1 MRQVPFFQAFVFALL
16 VHVVCF
22 SFFVFTWKGSFKDY
36 QVDFVFWGGIL
47 RHQELIPVLVE
58 QGRGDRSVRI
68 IAPSSILAPVQMNA
82 WRLGSSVEKP
92 ESVRIESEDTRVPSK
107 FMPKRVELEGSVEP
121 TSGRLQFDIPDAPKV
136 YLRRPAS

>member
-1 MRQVPFFQAFVFALL
+1 MRRVPFFQAFVLALL

-22 SFFVFTWKGSFKDY
+22 CFFVFTWKGSFKDY

-47 RHQELIPVLVE
+47 RHQELMPVSVE

-92 ESVRIESEDTRVPSK
+92 ESVRTWMEGKAAPAK
-107 FMPKRVELEGSVEP
+107 FMTERVDLDGPAQGTAGNS
-121 TSGRLQFDIPDAPKV
+121 RFDIPEPPRV
-136 YLRRPAS
+136 YLGRTEP